1 MLPKQKLGGQSMTI
15 NLRAIGKALILSLAT
30 VALFTLSQGAA
41 HATPVSYSTN
51 GSFNGGGNS
60 IQFGSGGNLL
70 TITFT
75 GVNSTVDADPFTFA
89 SLGEFQ
95 TTVTG
100 SGATIAPNTT
110 FTLNI
115 TQTVPSA
122 GGGSLLGTLSGRVE
136 QNQSTGIVTFSV
148 TSVTIGNV
156 TYSLTNNPL
165 PLVPPSTNNGVT
177 TVQAQISTPIP
188 EPATMVLLGTGLAG
202 IAARVRKRRKAS
214 QENSPS

>member
-15 NLRAIGKALILSLAT
+15 NLRALSKALILSIAT

-41 HATPVSYSTN
+41 HATPVTYTTS
-51 GSFNGGGNS
+51 GSFNGGSNS
-60 IQFGSGGNLL
+60 IQFGAGANLL

-75 GVNSTVDADPFTFA
+75 GVNSTVDADPSTFA

-95 TTVTG
+95 TTVSG
-100 SGATIAPNTT
+100 SGATITPGTT

-115 TQTVPSA
+115 NQTVPSA
-122 GGGSLLGTLSGRVE
+122 GSGSLFGTLSGTIT
-136 QNQSTGIVTFSV
+136 QNSSSGVVTFSV
-148 TSVTIGNV
+148 TAVTINGV
-156 TYSLTNNPL
+156 TYTLTNNPL

-177 TVQAQISTPIP
+177 SVQAQISTPIP

-202 IAARVRKRRKAS
+202 LAAGVRKRRKAS
-214 QENSPS
+214 RDNNPN